1 MSTSPEARMIQ
12 LTMTDDEFSVLNA
25 MCAVVASSN
34 KTYAKMAHILIL
46 AMPDA
51 TVNLFKK
58 VNALAKASLP
68 EKLEKLAT
76 MKRGGYA
83 E

>member
-1 MSTSPEARMIQ
+1 MRHQQEPFTI
-12 LTMTDDEFSVLNA
+12 TNGKV
-25 MCAVVASSN
+25 
-34 KTYAKMAHILIL
+34 TYNHPQFYQCECPTGHAKMAHILIL